1 MIRDLRSV
9 ENESLLRA
17 SFRSWT
23 SLAVGFLFAL
33 LVFVPRSQA
42 QVSAAISGRVTD
54 PTGAVVS
61 GATVTAANLETQAAR
76 TSVTD
81 EAGRYSILSLPI
93 GIYEIRVSKPGFQ
106 EALRSGIHLVV
117 GQQAVVDVSLSI
129 GQVSEQVKVVADAPM
144 VSVTYAD
151 ISGLVGEQQIK
162 DLPLNGRSYDE
173 LMTLHPGVVN
183 FTWEKT
189 GGIGISNSTTGNM
202 FSVAGNRPQQNLFL
216 LNGVEFTGAAEN
228 NMQPGGTSQ
237 QLLGVDAVR
246 EFNLLRDSYGAE
258 YGKNKLT
265 YMEDT
270 YLSQS
275 HVGTHI
281 DGMGHIGVQ
290 DCYYNQTPMGKFIT
304 QNGIKKL
311 GLENLKSFATRGVL
325 LDMVKVFQDAG
336 KLKTNPNCRTP
347 CLDGGTVITEADIQ
361 AGLKMYN
368 VTLREGDAVFIHTG
382 WGDLFN
388 QFPAQ
393 NANYNKAE
401 PGIGK
406 AAAAWLANQKVV
418 LVGTDTWAVEVI
430 PSEDTQEAFPVHA
443 LLLTDN
449 GIHIIEN
456 VRTDLIAAEAAS
468 SKRATFFLSMTVPK
482 AAGTTGTFVN
492 IEAIR

>member
-1 MIRDLRSV
+1 MQSIRTAGLREAIMKHNAIIGIAIS
-9 ENESLLRA
+9 A
-17 SFRSWT
+17 
-23 SLAVGFLFAL
+23 FAL
-33 LVFVPRSQA
+33 FGSLGVAHAQADCKTLVKPSPFGPDD
-42 QVSAAISGRVTD
+42 QVGATNRITPAVTKAAAAEIQS
-54 PTGAVVS
+54 GAVVS
-61 GATVTAANLETQAAR
+61 MAYNLVDGVPLFGTRFTKTVLTA
-76 TSVTD
+76 V
-81 EAGRYSILSLPI
+81 
-93 GIYEIRVSKPGFQ
+93 
-106 EALRSGIHLVV
+106 ALV
-117 GQQAVVDVSLSI
+117 
-129 GQVSEQVKVVADAPM
+129 P
-144 VSVTYAD
+144 
-151 ISGLVGEQQIK
+151 
-162 DLPLNGRSYDE
+162 
-173 LMTLHPGVVN
+173 
-183 FTWEKT
+183 
-189 GGIGISNSTTGNM
+189 
-202 FSVAGNRPQQNLFL
+202 
-216 LNGVEFTGAAEN
+216 
-228 NMQPGGTSQ
+228 
-237 QLLGVDAVR
+237 
-246 EFNLLRDSYGAE
+246 GAE
-258 YGKNKLT
+258 FGKNKLS

-311 GLENLKSFATRGVL
+311 GLENLKSFATRGVII
-325 LDMVKVFQDAG
+325 DMVKVFQEAN

-347 CLDGGTVITEADIQ
+347 CLDGGSVITEADIQ

-406 AAAAWLANQKVV
+406 SAAAWLAAQKVV

-430 PSEDTQEAFPVHA
+430 PSEDAQEAFPVHA
-443 LLLTDN
+443 MLLTDN

-482 AAGTTGTFVN
+482 TIGATGTFVN